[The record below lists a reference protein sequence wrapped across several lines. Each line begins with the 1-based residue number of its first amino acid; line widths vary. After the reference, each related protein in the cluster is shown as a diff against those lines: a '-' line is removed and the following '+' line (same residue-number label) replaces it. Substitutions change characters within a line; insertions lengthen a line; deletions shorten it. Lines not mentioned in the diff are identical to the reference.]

1 MAPVH
6 LTASIT
12 DFRGRRHGRERGAV
26 MFTELTEELLD
37 LEATVR
43 GSGSAL
49 YALNDDP
56 GCSSGC
62 SCALCIILCCHLCW

>member
-1 MAPVH
+1 
-6 LTASIT
+6 
-12 DFRGRRHGRERGAV
+12 

-43 GSGSAL
+43 GSGAGPL
-49 YALNDDP
+49 YAMDEDP